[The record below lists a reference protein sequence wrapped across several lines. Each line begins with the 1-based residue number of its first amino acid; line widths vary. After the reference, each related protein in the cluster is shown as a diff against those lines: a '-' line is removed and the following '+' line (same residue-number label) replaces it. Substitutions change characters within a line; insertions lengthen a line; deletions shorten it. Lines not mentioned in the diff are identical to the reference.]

1 MQLVNAT
8 INVDNI
14 SIMKETYE
22 IVSEWRKGFA
32 IGRYKSWSSPRN
44 SYEYI
49 YVLLNE
55 KYEPVNKT
63 SYYHKIGLCIHRS
76 LDGRYFV
83 TAMDLYNPITYP
95 GQDSNTSYLVTP
107 EILYVL
113 DENGNNIMPF
123 NGQTKLDFYKYL
135 INNPLQYSIDLG
147 DGLVLY
153 TDKTYNS
160 SSNTFHGFSPLDYI
174 LKLKDKDYQRCDEH
188 DQGSTNYDFLRYKS
202 HKNTRENENGEILCG
217 SSIYDINDCN
227 LLFTTAKQIE
237 PLSKF
242 EKGLCKVGIVSDY
255 RDFIVVTSNAK
266 IVKVYD
272 LKDMELIMHLLS
284 NVVEIKNHKDYKNLN
299 KKNLINKILYELPK
313 EVDDFHEKPIEVEVE
328 IEKYLLCYP
337 SEYEFNGGFGT
348 VRYNNKYGTKKL
360 HVIHRFP
367 GYFKDV
373 NGQWY
378 EITKENGHK
387 IDEQIF
393 EMEVNRPNYIKDIK
407 PIVRD
412 IPHEGNMYSI
422 YKFEC
427 RPYGFLSKDGT
438 LNYSFDVD
446 NINW

>member
-202 HKNTRENENGEILCG
+202 HKNTR
-217 SSIYDINDCN
+217 
-227 LLFTTAKQIE
+227 
-237 PLSKF
+237 
-242 EKGLCKVGIVSDY
+242 
-255 RDFIVVTSNAK
+255 
-266 IVKVYD
+266 
-272 LKDMELIMHLLS
+272 
-284 NVVEIKNHKDYKNLN
+284 
-299 KKNLINKILYELPK
+299 
-313 EVDDFHEKPIEVEVE
+313 
-328 IEKYLLCYP
+328 
-337 SEYEFNGGFGT
+337 
-348 VRYNNKYGTKKL
+348 
-360 HVIHRFP
+360 
-367 GYFKDV
+367 
-373 NGQWY
+373 
-378 EITKENGHK
+378 
-387 IDEQIF
+387 
-393 EMEVNRPNYIKDIK
+393 
-407 PIVRD
+407 
-412 IPHEGNMYSI
+412 
-422 YKFEC
+422 
-427 RPYGFLSKDGT
+427 
-438 LNYSFDVD
+438 
-446 NINW
+446 